1 MKAQLGTGRSVEVK
15 QSLKG
20 RQHPSL
26 GRVCEAI
33 VNRGMATIGEAP
45 ESVRGLTRV
54 QYPSR
59 VDERGYG
66 G

>member
-1 MKAQLGTGRSVEVK
+1 MDEHWEVNGGETVP
-15 QSLKG
+15 QR

-33 VNRGMATIGEAP
+33 VNRGTATIGEAP

-59 VDERGYG
+59 VNERGYG